1 MQYNFVA
8 DIGATTVYSLFV
20 VPDEGEA
27 RVLCKIPVAKASYL
41 HSFALTENYFILQ
54 VLPSLTLAPQSIVSG
69 PFSSSVLCRHPGL
82 AAAYR
87 WTQTALAQVL
97 DGCHGVGRRR
107 HLQVRLP
114 RRRKL
119 RMHG

>member
-69 PFSSSVLCRHPGL
+69 VLIKRSLSSPRF
-82 AAAYR
+82 
-87 WTQTALAQVL
+87 
-97 DGCHGVGRRR
+97 GRC
-107 HLQVRLP
+107 LSMDSNCSGTSL
-114 RRRKL
+114 
-119 RMHG
+119 